1 MANSPKAKLMKVG
14 DMFAVVLPR
23 GSRVVFHES
32 KKAEAQWCCH
42 DLNVFGKDCALTGM
56 FWGASLTLLT
66 QCGYGV
72 YRAYKAKKSMEKQEE
87 PETTE
92 EVKENEEA

>member
-23 GSRVVFHES
+23 GSRMVFHES

-42 DLNVFGKDCALTGM
+42 DVNVFGKDCALKGM
-56 FWGASLTLLT
+56 ACGVGLTLLT
-66 QCGYGV
+66 QFAYGV
-72 YRAYKAKKSMEKQEE
+72 YRVYKEKKNMEKEE

-92 EVKENEEA
+92 EVKESEEA

>member
-14 DMFAVVLPR
+14 EIFAVVLPR
-23 GSRVVFHES
+23 GSKICFPEA

-56 FWGASLTLLT
+56 FWGVGLTLLT
-66 QCGYGV
+66 QFGYGA
-72 YRAYKAKKSMEKQEE
+72 YRACKAKKSMEKEE
-87 PETTE
+87 ESETTE
-92 EVKENEEA
+92 EVKETEEA